1 MLIELTKPANQRW
14 FSASNSH
21 STVDSLG
28 VIIVEVEVLR
38 TSHWQAEGLHMFQY
52 LKLNK
57 IRHHSSKIVD
67 TSPSRERK
75 KPKVSLTLKS
85 CHVARSC

>member
-14 FSASNSH
+14 FSAINSH

-28 VIIVEVEVLR
+28 LIIVEIEELR

-57 IRHHSSKIVD
+57 VRHHSSKIV
-67 TSPSRERK
+67 THPPAGSAKSRKCR
-75 KPKVSLTLKS
+75 
-85 CHVARSC
+85 